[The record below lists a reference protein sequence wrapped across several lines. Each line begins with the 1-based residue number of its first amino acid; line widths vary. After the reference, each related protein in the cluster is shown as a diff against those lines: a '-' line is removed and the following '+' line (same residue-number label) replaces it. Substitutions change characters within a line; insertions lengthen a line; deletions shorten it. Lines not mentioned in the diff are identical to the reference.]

1 MPPIGV
7 TVDTVTT
14 TDHRPESESIDA
26 NAFGVRM
33 LSLVNDAAITLL
45 LSIGHQTGLFD
56 RMATLSPATSTEI
69 ASATGLNERYV
80 REWLGGMVCA
90 SIVDYDPEKRT
101 YHLPADHARALT
113 RAGGPNNVAK
123 LAQYIA
129 LLGDV
134 EQGIVGCFRNG
145 GGLSYDAFPRF
156 HALQAEESGAVF
168 DADLVDTILPLVDGL
183 TERLRAGIDV
193 ADFGCGSGHAIN
205 VMARAFPA
213 SNFTGY
219 DFSEQAIA
227 RAEAEAAAL
236 GLSNT
241 RFIAQ
246 DLAALHTADAFDAIV
261 VFDAIHDQVHPDRV
275 LANIHGALRTGGDL
289 LMADMKAS
297 SQLERNREIPWAS
310 WFYTVSTMHCMT
322 VSLSAGGA
330 GLGTAWGQELA
341 ISMLADAGFT
351 QVNIREV
358 DTDPFNNYYIARK

>member
-1 MPPIGV
+1 
-7 TVDTVTT
+7 
-14 TDHRPESESIDA
+14 
-26 NAFGVRM
+26 M
-33 LSLVNDAAITLL
+33 LSLVNDAAVTLL
-45 LSIGHQTGLFD
+45 ISIGHQTGLFD
-56 RMATLSPATSTEI
+56 RMAALAAATSTEI
-69 ASATGLNERYV
+69 ASAAGLDERYV

-101 YHLPADHARALT
+101 YHLPAHHARALT

-129 LLGDV
+129 LLGEV

-205 VMARAFPA
+205 VMAQAFPA

-246 DLAALHTADAFDAIV
+246 DLAVLHTADAFDAIV

-297 SQLERNREIPWAS
+297 SQLERNRDIPWAS

-341 ISMLADAGFT
+341 LSMLGDAGFT
-351 QVNIREV
+351 QVNIGEV
-358 DTDPFNNYYIARK
+358 DTDPFNNYYISRK